1 MFVLKKISD
10 PGTKQ
15 AQHYPFDPKTER
27 HYRKIIGSLVP
38 PGPAG
43 GAVVVCGLQYSW
55 RPPAAIFLLDEF
67 LSSQPESLIQRAIES
82 RENFKCEE
90 VYTFNDGNFLR
101 YMTTRNAQQR
111 DKKGAELHLLQ
122 APNADTDNISYHVH
136 LLINLLS
143 SGGKRLVLG
152 DSGNIH
158 AALQA
163 TPQSEISGASARQ
176 HSLVAALG
184 YAVSA
189 LEVYCSDYGF
199 QGNRP
204 KARTDYD
211 VVNYIP

>member
-1 MFVLKKISD
+1 MFEYKKFPD

-15 AQHYPFDPKTER
+15 MQHWPYDPETER
-27 HYRKIIGSLVP
+27 HYRKIVGGFVS
-38 PGPAG
+38 PGPG
-43 GAVVVCGLQYSW
+43 EGAVVVCGLEYSW
-55 RPPAAIFLLDEF
+55 RPPAAIYLLDEF
-67 LSSQPESLIQRAIES
+67 QSSQPESLILRAVDS

-90 VYTFNDGNFLR
+90 FFSYNDQNFLR
-101 YMTTRNAQQR
+101 YLATRNAAQR
-111 DKKGAELHLLQ
+111 EKQGAGLYPNQ
-122 APNADTDNISYHVH
+122 APNADTDNISYHLH

-152 DSGNIH
+152 NSSNIH

-163 TPQSEISGASARQ
+163 VPQSEINTASCRQ
-176 HSLVAALG
+176 HPLVAALG

-189 LEVYCSDYGF
+189 LEVYCADYRY

-211 VVNYIP
+211 IANYMP